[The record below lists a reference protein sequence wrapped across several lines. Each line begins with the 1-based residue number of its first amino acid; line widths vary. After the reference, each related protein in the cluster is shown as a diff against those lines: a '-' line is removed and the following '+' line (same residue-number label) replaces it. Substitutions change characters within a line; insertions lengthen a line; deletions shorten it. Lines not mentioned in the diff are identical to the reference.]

1 MSQRLPPDRPP
12 SLSVNLPDPR
22 QLWHFAVN
30 CVWAFSCFYFSYG
43 CSAKWE
49 AGEQDTTLPIMVPG
63 EEVLGAE
70 VPGEE
75 ADIEAFLPEAS
86 PRVEAEAFRVHEC
99 EGEAAVAAQDAL
111 INR

>member
-1 MSQRLPPDRPP
+1 MNPRLLPHQRP
-12 SLSVNLPDPR
+12 SLSLNLVDPR
-22 QLWHFAVN
+22 RLWHSAVN
-30 CVWAFSCFYFSYG
+30 CVWASSCFCSSYG
-43 CSAKWE
+43 CLAKWE

-63 EEVLGAE
+63 EAVLGAA

-75 ADIEAFLPEAS
+75 EHIEAFHPEAS

-99 EGEAAVAAQDAL
+99 EGEAAVAAQDAR